1 MGRISETPFW
11 VEQLYR
17 IQVSDPILGGEDGL
31 TNIQPSQ
38 LANRT
43 RYLREIL
50 TREHD
55 ESGAHCIVG
64 NMLVDD
70 AGLEE
75 KKLSLE
81 VGTLDIQRQIK
92 DCDNEIEKLSGEV
105 SDILGPDG
113 QQLRGLVQSVLLLWK
128 YSGYGF
134 GYESFSG
141 QLVLR
146 AMPDRQVSGAVSGD
160 DSINC
165 DDNSAVASG
174 CRVLLYNSEQVVE
187 VEPIT
192 CLEYGRVLLKR
203 PLEQSFPSGTL
214 SLTNWKVEDGFA
226 VGAPGQVYLS
236 SILEI
241 LADAP
246 SGTLILTRDLHR
258 GELKLS
264 YRNIR
269 GTGEWVELTKES
281 ESASLVDSRYIDEYY
296 AVPGGYIQL
305 RAEVVGSL
313 SVTVHRIIL
322 FPQPVRQLLAV
333 VKAPVLVGINSGETV
348 MHDNIKLESSP
359 YRNCY
364 GDPMKHAEYR
374 LVGGEDA
381 DFIFTFPDTEA
392 HILDEKEAPPEGSY
406 VFMCR
411 HVSDVGDSSEWDQVK
426 DVYVKKHVKYF
437 GFQGHPDAGGFGT
450 SPFRMQNDETVH
462 FGFEG
467 TASSGGFDT
476 APFVVPAT
484 E

>member
-1 MGRISETPFW
+1 M
-11 VEQLYR
+11 
-17 IQVSDPILGGEDGL
+17 
-31 TNIQPSQ
+31 
-38 LANRT
+38 
-43 RYLREIL
+43 
-50 TREHD
+50 
-55 ESGAHCIVG
+55 
-64 NMLVDD
+64 
-70 AGLEE
+70 
-75 KKLSLE
+75 
-81 VGTLDIQRQIK
+81 
-92 DCDNEIEKLSGEV
+92 
-105 SDILGPDG
+105 
-113 QQLRGLVQSVLLLWK
+113 
-128 YSGYGF
+128 
-134 GYESFSG
+134 
-141 QLVLR
+141 
-146 AMPDRQVSGAVSGD
+146 
-160 DSINC
+160 
-165 DDNSAVASG
+165 
-174 CRVLLYNSEQVVE
+174 E

-348 MHDNIKLESSP
+348 MHDNIKLEPSP

-374 LVGGEDA
+374 LVVVRMLIL
-381 DFIFTFPDTEA
+381 FLPFPILKHIFLMKRKLRRKVPMFLCVA
-392 HILDEKEAPPEGSY
+392 
-406 VFMCR
+406 M
-411 HVSDVGDSSEWDQVK
+411 
-426 DVYVKKHVKYF
+426 
-437 GFQGHPDAGGFGT
+437 
-450 SPFRMQNDETVH
+450 FRMLVI
-462 FGFEG
+462 
-467 TASSGGFDT
+467 ARSGIRLKMFM
-476 APFVVPAT
+476 
-484 E
+484 